1 MTPLIVTPVM
11 RTRISASCAAT
22 ATTKTYGT
30 RCHIIF
36 ATLCTAVA
44 MAQNTNG
51 SATCAARML
60 RGGTD
65 DRVLGVFCCGL
76 MPTTVATIMSNETLE
91 LKLSELFDGRH
102 LEEII
107 PALVTTL
114 AFAIVTE
121 CDTKL
126 KRLKLYEIVT
136 QRLLDEILEMRLP
149 DNDVH

>member
-65 DRVLGVFCCGL
+65 DRVCQSVSR
-76 MPTTVATIMSNETLE
+76 MDRRATIMSNETLE